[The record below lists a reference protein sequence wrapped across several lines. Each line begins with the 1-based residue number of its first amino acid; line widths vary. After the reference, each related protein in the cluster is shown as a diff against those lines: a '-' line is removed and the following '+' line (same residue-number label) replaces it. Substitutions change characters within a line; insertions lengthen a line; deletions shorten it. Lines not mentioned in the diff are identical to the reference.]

1 MSGWGR
7 LFWQTPA
14 KAGIQTLYVLHYV
27 FVYMQV
33 ACADALQF
41 HTRAAEGKL
50 PPTAF
55 CLSLFFVP

>member
-1 MSGWGR
+1 M
-7 LFWQTPA
+7 QA
-14 KAGIQTLYVLHYV
+14 KAGMQTLYVLHYV
-27 FVYMQV
+27 FVNMQV

-55 CLSLFFVP
+55 CLALYFVP